1 LLLNKQN
8 DTIKYVKR
16 APKHE
21 RLQLCNYN
29 LGEYL
34 EGIMNKIAAYFN
46 FSELKT
52 SMRTEVLAGLTT
64 FVSMAYILFVNPSV
78 LGASGMD
85 KGAVFT
91 ATALASALRCL
102 LMGLVAK
109 YPIAI
114 APGLGVNAFFTYS
127 VVIGMG
133 IKWQTALAGVFVA
146 AVIFILITIFKLREM
161 IIDAIPR
168 DMKLAISAGIGF
180 FIAFIGLHGGG
191 LIVANKSTVV
201 GLGSLT
207 VGTTWLTIFG
217 LIVTLILMSRKVPG
231 GIFIG
236 MVLTSILGLAT
247 GLIKMPSTIVSAAP
261 SLKPT
266 FGVALGHIGDINSL
280 QLIIVVLTFLLVTF
294 FDTAGTLVGLAE
306 QAGFMKNNKMPRVGK
321 ALMADSTSMLV
332 GSVLGTSPTSAYVES
347 SAGIAVGGRSG
358 MSAVVTGALF
368 ILGLFFSP
376 LLNVVTDQVTA
387 PALIIVGVLMAESLK
402 QISWER
408 FEIAVPAF
416 LTVIG
421 MPLTYSISDG
431 IALGFIA
438 YVITMV
444 ATKHAKEVHP
454 LMYVLFFIFI
464 IFLWILN
471 V

>member
-1 LLLNKQN
+1 
-8 DTIKYVKR
+8 
-16 APKHE
+16 
-21 RLQLCNYN
+21 
-29 LGEYL
+29 
-34 EGIMNKIAAYFN
+34 MNKIAAYFN

-52 SMRTEVLAGLTT
+52 SMRPEVLAGLTT

-91 ATALASALRCL
+91 ATALASALGCL

-133 IKWQTALAGVFVA
+133 VKWQTALAGVFIA
-146 AVIFILITIFKLREM
+146 AVIFIIITIFKLREM

-236 MVLTSILGLAT
+236 MVLTSILGLVT
-247 GLIKMPSTIVSAAP
+247 GLIKMPSTIVSGAP

-266 FGVALGHIGDINSL
+266 FGVALAHIGDINSL

-368 ILGLFFSP
+368 IFGLFFSP

-387 PALIIVGVLMAESLK
+387 PALIIVGVLMAQSLK
-402 QISWER
+402 QINWDR

-454 LMYVLFFIFI
+454 LMYVLFFVFI